1 MGDPAKA
8 FPLIAGTTSRRLV
21 HFWRILRKGWFI
33 VLAVMIAVTG
43 AVTFYT
49 LTAPKIYQA
58 SASLVLDPQPTRPLG
73 TRVETGTETAASSYL
88 GNREY
93 YATEQEI
100 ATSERLRLATVR
112 RLRLHHD
119 RAFLLEKPG
128 GAVEPKP
135 VQSEQAAAKLLRERL
150 SAQFS
155 RESRVLTLRL
165 EDANPDR
172 AKKILSTLVDLYTE
186 QNLDTSVQAS
196 TAAAD
201 WLEGQLG
208 KLKAELQD
216 SELSLHR
223 YKLDNNILSVS
234 LDDQSSMLREE
245 MSRLNGLLTDAR
257 AKREQVGARKQAL
270 ESIPEDDPSNV
281 PATELLSNVL
291 LSQYRKQYV
300 DTLSE
305 QEALLKSGR
314 GENHPDVRAIA
325 ARVATTRHALV
336 SEINNVVQSVTREYQ
351 SVSKEIGGLAGL
363 LENARKR
370 AFEVNLLE
378 IDYNRLSRTKQ
389 NTEKLYSLVLERAKE
404 LDLTRM
410 MRFNNIRILD
420 VPTVQED
427 PIKPRVP
434 ANLALGVL
442 AGLGLGIAAAL
453 GRDRMDRT
461 IKTPDDAEEAL
472 DVPALGLLP
481 AVGLG
486 SKGRAGRRES
496 RRASRR
502 AQRRSETPEAAPSPI
517 QLYVHDHPTSG
528 LAEAARAIRTNI
540 LFTSP
545 DRPFKLL
552 LVTSPGPSEG
562 KTTVACCVAT
572 AMAQAG
578 QRVLLVDCDMRRP
591 QIHRVFGKKTE
602 LGVSSTLLE
611 LDSLKDAVVPTDI
624 PNLSILPC
632 GPIPPNPSELLHSAA
647 FEKLLEVL
655 LTQYDRIIIDS
666 PPIGPVTDAAI
677 LSTRVDGTIFVVRA
691 YSTSRDL
698 ADRALRA
705 LRSVGG
711 RVIGVVLNDVDLSRS
726 EYGYHQYYYFRY
738 YRSEGYHSTKAS

>member
-8 FPLIAGTTSRRLV
+8 LPLIGGASSRRLV
-21 HFWRILRKGWFI
+21 HFWRIVRKGWFI
-33 VLAVMIAVTG
+33 VLAAMLAVTG
-43 AVTFYT
+43 GVTFYT
-49 LTAPKIYQA
+49 LRAPKIYQA
-58 SASLVLDPQPTRPLG
+58 TASLVLDPQPPRPLG
-73 TRVETGTETAASSYL
+73 TRVETGTEIGTSSYL

-100 ATSERLRLATVR
+100 ATSERIRVATIR

-128 GAVEPKP
+128 TAMDPKP

-155 RESRVLTLRL
+155 RESRVLTLRF

-172 AKKILSTLVDLYTE
+172 AKTILSTLVDLYTE
-186 QNLDTSVQAS
+186 QNLDTAVQSS

-208 KLKAELQD
+208 KLKAELTE
-216 SELSLHR
+216 SELALHH

-257 AKREQVGARKQAL
+257 AKREQVGARKAAL
-270 ESIPEDDPSNV
+270 ESISEEDPSHV

-305 QEALLKSGR
+305 REALLNSGR
-314 GENHPDVRAIA
+314 GENHPDVRSVA
-325 ARVATTRHALV
+325 ARVVTTRQALV
-336 SEINNVVQSVTREYQ
+336 TEINNVKQSVSREYQ
-351 SVSKEIGGLAGL
+351 SVSKEVGGLAGL

-378 IDYNRLSRTKQ
+378 IDFNRLSRTKE

-427 PIKPRVP
+427 PIRPRVP

-472 DVPALGLLP
+472 DIPALGLLP
-481 AVGLG
+481 AVGFRG
-486 SKGRAGRRES
+486 KTRSGRRES

-502 AQRRSETPEAAPSPI
+502 AHNRSESADAVASPI

-602 LGVSSTLLE
+602 LGVSSTLLD
-611 LDSLKDAVVPTDI
+611 LNSLNDAVVPTEI

-655 LTQYDRIIIDS
+655 LGQYDRVIIDS

-705 LRSVGG
+705 LKSVGG

-738 YRSEGYHSTKAS
+738 YRTEGYRSTTAP